1 MRLIPAAPCLGLIHE
16 FEQGPNGG
24 FAATRYADPSGYP
37 TIGWG
42 HRLTGILDPLYN
54 ATINLAQADALALKD
69 LTDAATGVCAAI
81 PAVVGG
87 LTDGQYAAC
96 IDFAFNLGVT
106 AFRGSTLCFY
116 IRTGNLVLAPGEFV
130 KWDHERINGVEQVS
144 AGLLR
149 RRQAEV
155 ACWRAPT
162 Q

>member
-1 MRLIPAAPCLGLIHE
+1 MRALPTAPLLGLIHE

-24 FAATRYADPSGYP
+24 FASVAYQDPGGVW

-42 HRLTGILDPLYN
+42 HALPGPPGLFDKPWT
-54 ATINLAQADALALKD
+54 LAQADAQALTD
-69 LTDAATGVCAAI
+69 LTNAATGVCAAI

-87 LTDGQYAAC
+87 LTDGQYAAI

-106 AFRGSTLCFY
+106 AFRGSTLCYY
-116 IRTGNLVLAPGEFV
+116 INTGNLVLAPAQFLL
-130 KWDHERINGVEQVS
+130 WDHEKINGVEQIS

-155 ACWRAPT
+155 AVWRAPT
-162 Q
+162 S